1 MVLCHPG
8 LSCSD
13 AVELGGVFGSSVVTL
28 VMSVLVR
35 GLLWVPLTEKCC
47 LVVNQTH
54 NAKLVGD
61 C

>member
-1 MVLCHPG
+1 MEA
-8 LSCSD
+8 
-13 AVELGGVFGSSVVTL
+13 AVAL

-35 GLLWVPLTEKCC
+35 GLLWIPLMEKCW

-61 C
+61 S